1 LQRTD
6 LQKPLPSA
14 TLEIM
19 MKKFT
24 YRVSREAAFKM
35 YKENGMAITFDESL
49 FNGLLVIEAPDEETA
64 DKIRMTFTDIRM
76 WEKAENE

>member
-1 LQRTD
+1 M
-6 LQKPLPSA
+6 
-14 TLEIM
+14 E
-19 MKKFT
+19 KFT
-24 YRVSREAAFKM
+24 YRVSREAAFSM

-76 WEKAENE
+76 WEKVENE